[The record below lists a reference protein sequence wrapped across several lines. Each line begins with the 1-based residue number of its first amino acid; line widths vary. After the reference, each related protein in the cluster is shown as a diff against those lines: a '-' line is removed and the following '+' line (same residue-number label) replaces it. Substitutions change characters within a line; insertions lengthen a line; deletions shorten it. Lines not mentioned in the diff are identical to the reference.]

1 MLYLATPSGPDV
13 RAAMS
18 AGHLGCMTTPA
29 QGNRVPPGAW
39 YAADNG
45 RFGCDGKGRNWP
57 GLAEWRAWLTR
68 TVTRYGVRDVVVSR
82 LGEDY
87 LEWRRAVIRLKEAA
101 QLYDTDPKGVEFVD
115 RGLFRAEVKLPTV
128 APTGKYYAEV
138 WLFQDGEP
146 KSVSN
151 LTLTVEKV
159 GLERDIYEFAHR
171 RPWLYGVLC
180 VILAA
185 LTGYG
190 ASRIFSRR
198 S

>member
-1 MLYLATPSGPDV
+1 MQLTGKTVGLVGFGGIAAEMARLCRGAGMTVLAWNRTPK
-13 RAAMS
+13 S
-18 AGHLGCMTTPA
+18 A
-29 QGNRVPPGAW
+29 
-39 YAADNG
+39 
-45 RFGCDGKGRNWP
+45 
-57 GLAEWRAWLTR
+57 E
-68 TVTRYGVRDVVVSR
+68 
-82 LGEDY
+82 
-87 LEWRRAVIRLKEAA
+87 
-101 QLYDTDPKGVEFVD
+101 GVEFVD

-146 KSVSN
+146 QSVSN

-180 VILAA
+180 VVLAA

-190 ASRIFSRR
+190 ASRVFSRR